1 MTRKMYRFELGI
13 FSFNSY
19 IYNWTLGFTSSTRA
33 FDLLARAF
41 NLATR
46 TFNVL
51 TRAFELVTCRSE
63 PITRGFELVTRGFE
77 LITRALL
84 FLTRNL
90 ILPEINSFISTEFW
104 LFIGILSKLELFLK
118 YASSQI
124 FSYNIWSH
132 LSFFSPWDIFTYQL
146 NFSLFW
152 PLDLLLFSI
161 LFPSFWLFFVYFGCY
176 EFCLS
181 CITYDHGHNI
191 FGLFD
196 VSPNFPFARS
206 ETKRVY

>member
-1 MTRKMYRFELGI
+1 MTRKMYHFELGI

-132 LSFFSPWDIFTYQL
+132 LSFFSPRHFYLSTQF
-146 NFSLFW
+146 FSLLTLGSSVIFH
-152 PLDLLLFSI
+152 LVSEFLAF
-161 LFPSFWLFFVYFGCY
+161 
-176 EFCLS
+176 FCLFWMLW
-181 CITYDHGHNI
+181 ILLIVHN
-191 FGLFD
+191 L
-196 VSPNFPFARS
+196 RS
-206 ETKRVY
+206 WS